1 MNAISNLPTSA
12 KLGIV
17 AIALFSIWLLL
28 ADDKVQSQ
36 IQNQTSRTSD
46 YAMTDFTMT
55 VMDINGSPARVI
67 NGDEMAHYP
76 DDESTEIINPVTEF
90 IEPGQDTW
98 IIESKHGHT
107 QDESDTIL
115 LTGNVIITNKD
126 NPSFQMLTEKLT
138 LDTTLNTAY
147 TDQHVTILSPQGD
160 TESVGLHAGLSD
172 ETINLHS
179 RVKGQ
184 YDAPAK

>member
-1 MNAISNLPTSA
+1 MNAIFKLPLTA

-17 AIALFSIWLLL
+17 AIALIGLWLLL
-28 ADDKVQSQ
+28 SDDTVETQ
-36 IQNQTSRTSD
+36 IQNQTNRTSD

-55 VMDINGSPARVI
+55 VMDIDGTPARVI
-67 NGDEMAHYP
+67 KGDEMAHYP
-76 DDESTEIINPVTEF
+76 DNDSTEIIKPITEF

-98 IIESKHGHT
+98 LIESELGHT
-107 QDESDTIL
+107 QDDSDTIL

-138 LDTTLNTAY
+138 LDTKQNTAY
-147 TDQHVTILSPQGD
+147 TDEHVTILSPQGD
-160 TESVGLHAGLSD
+160 TESVGLHAALDD

-179 RVKGQ
+179 KVKGQ
-184 YDAPAK
+184 YDAPAN